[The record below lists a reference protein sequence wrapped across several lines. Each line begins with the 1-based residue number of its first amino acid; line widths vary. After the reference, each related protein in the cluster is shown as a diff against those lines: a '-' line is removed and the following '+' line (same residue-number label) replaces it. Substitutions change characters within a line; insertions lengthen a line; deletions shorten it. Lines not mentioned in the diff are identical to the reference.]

1 MATPAKSKTP
11 AKPKKSTSFGS
22 ADGYKKKSKKT
33 GSLNKKD
40 SSNKNSKNYKKSYRG
55 QGR

>member
-1 MATPAKSKTP
+1 MATTPAKT
-11 AKPKKSTSFGS
+11 KKSTSFAS
-22 ADGYKKKSKKT
+22 AGGFKKKSKKT
-33 GSLNKKD
+33 GSPTKKD